1 MFPLVRVTRTY
12 KNLRRLRHIVNVL
25 LKHGFG
31 HLVEQMNLLPAVSLG
46 RRLFL
51 RKSHDREISRHTVP
65 ERLRVAFEE
74 LGPTF
79 VKFGQLLSTRP
90 DLVPAN
96 FSAEFH
102 KLQDNVPPFPLSQVR
117 EVVEEELGAPLSV
130 SFPMFDEIPRAA
142 ASIAQVHY
150 ATLRSGEE
158 VAVKIQRPGIQEL
171 LETDIDLLFHLAELL
186 ERHVAEGETINAVG
200 IVEEFSRTVH
210 RELDFNLEANHA
222 RKFRENFAGDPRI
235 LIPKVYWQFTT
246 RRLLT
251 LQRVEGISIDQL
263 EVLRE
268 AGCDLKEI
276 SQNLLRVFFK
286 MVLEDGFFY
295 ADPHPGN
302 FVVQSDNRIGVVDFG
317 QVGYL
322 DEDLIERLAIIFL
335 ALYQRDYKKLA
346 QSYLELVKASER
358 TDQQLFQNDLRDLL
372 DPQYGRPL
380 KEVRIGSMIN
390 GSFQVALRHH
400 IRLPNELVLLGKA
413 MIGVEGLAR
422 RLDEDLVIVETVKP
436 FATRIIDRR
445 LDPRRRIKHTYRDIL
460 ELGMLGKQLP
470 GQLSQALKKMIGDD
484 MKIEFRHSR
493 LENLIREI
501 DKSSN
506 RIAFSLI
513 ISALI
518 VGSSLF
524 VLSARAPLLFGF
536 PVLGLIGFLL
546 AGLLGLGVVFSILR
560 SGKL

>member
-1 MFPLVRVTRTY
+1 M
-12 KNLRRLRHIVNVL
+12 
-25 LKHGFG
+25 
-31 HLVEQMNLLPAVSLG
+31 
-46 RRLFL
+46 
-51 RKSHDREISRHTVP
+51 REISRHTVP

-518 VGSSLF
+518 VGSSLI